1 MLSPGISSTDGC
13 AERIADGSTD
23 GATDGSLVGDEG
35 LAVGLA
41 DGALGPV
48 NIHTCQLCLML
59 TTLPMSTLTCR
70 WAAGRAGG
78 VGEGEHCR
86 TTAA

>member
-1 MLSPGISSTDGC
+1 MLSPGSSSTDGC
-13 AERIADGSTD
+13 AERIAHGSTD

-48 NIHTCQLCLML
+48 SIHTHTPVSYISCSHAFLCLHL
-59 TTLPMSTLTCR
+59 LVDGPLV
-70 WAAGRAGG
+70 GR
-78 VGEGEHCR
+78 EL
-86 TTAA
+86 